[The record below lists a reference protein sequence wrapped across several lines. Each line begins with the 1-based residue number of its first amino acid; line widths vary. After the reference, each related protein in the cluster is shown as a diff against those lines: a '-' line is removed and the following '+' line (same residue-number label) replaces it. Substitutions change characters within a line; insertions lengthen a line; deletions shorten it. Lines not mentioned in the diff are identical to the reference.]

1 MVLIGSY
8 YIQIKEV
15 HIKWGEL
22 RNTSTRTKRKEES
35 YIAIPASYAYMY
47 KILKGVV
54 YQCEWDNGQ
63 KCELKAAGSQ
73 TKREYAKQFQGN
85 GSLRIVYDWYMF
97 HQAKAGDYVVVNV
110 YDNNF
115 LKIEY
120 VSNEDNIRKE
130 KLKLFGEKG
139 KTRVQDYFSYSTG
152 MFRLKSLIVKEGEE
166 EYCNL
171 CFFVDKMSD
180 VVDEPVVSLI
190 IGANGSGKSFVLK
203 TLADIFYA
211 LQSSNVLSQLKYSY
225 YELNYFFNGD
235 LIEIHIINKQVMI
248 HRNGILI
255 EIGERILNKVLAVS
269 FMLNDKFPFKQVN
282 EEDSLYEYLGVR
294 MTSNAAWT
302 SSMSAKL
309 VDSLL
314 NLAEKDRIWKFFEQL
329 SRFLQVDSKLR
340 ISYEIPST
348 IFFSTDLLTDL
359 KEKGD
364 KIILQDDYRSDAIKK
379 IDSETYQMLCEMLIN
394 IRDSEK
400 YVKVNN
406 KVLLGFDIDINT
418 SRNEIH
424 KVKND
429 YLRLKILSLL
439 KIASNQTLYLFKN
452 GVRYSFEES
461 SSGEKH
467 ILYSF
472 TNIYNAIKENTLVLI
487 DEPEISLH
495 PNWQI
500 KYISFLKDVFKDYK
514 SCHFVI
520 ASHSHYMVSDLKPE
534 SSSLI
539 IAKVD
544 GIGKKNYEL
553 IDYSTYAWSSENIL
567 YNVFE
572 VRTCRNYYFDTE
584 VRELLYMISY
594 NKKEKLERI
603 KYLYEKMRGYILDDN
618 DPLKKV
624 IERAGDY
631 IRDVEIKH

>member
-1 MVLIGSY
+1 MLLIGSY
-8 YIQIKEV
+8 YIQIKDV

-22 RNTSTRTKRKEES
+22 RNTSTRAKRKEES

-54 YQCEWDNGQ
+54 YQCEWDTGQ

-73 TKREYAKQFQGN
+73 RKREYAKQFQGN
-85 GSLRIVYDWYMF
+85 GSLKIVYDWYMF
-97 HQAKAGDYVVVNV
+97 HQAKVGDYVVVNI

-120 VSNEDNIRKE
+120 VANEDNVRKE
-130 KLKLFGEKG
+130 KLNLFGEKG
-139 KTRVQDYFSYSTG
+139 KTKVQEYSSHSEG

-166 EYCNL
+166 EHCNI
-171 CFFVDKMSD
+171 CFFIDRMSD

-211 LQSSNVLSQLKYSY
+211 LQSSNALSQLKYSY
-225 YELNYFFNGD
+225 YELNYLFNGD
-235 LIEIHIINKQVMI
+235 LIEIHIINKQVVI
-248 HRNGILI
+248 HRNGILL
-255 EIGERILNKVLAVS
+255 ETRESILNKVLAVS

-282 EEDSLYEYLGVR
+282 EADSLYEYLGVR

-302 SSMSAKL
+302 STMSAKL
-309 VDSLL
+309 ADSLL
-314 NLAEKDRIWKFFEQL
+314 DLAEKDRIWKFFKQL
-329 SRFLQVDSKLR
+329 SRFLEVDSKLR
-340 ISYEIPST
+340 ISYEIPSNL
-348 IFFSTDLLTDL
+348 FFSTDLLSAL
-359 KEKGD
+359 KANGN
-364 KIILQDDYRSDAIKK
+364 KIVEQDDYRSDAVKK
-379 IDSETYQMLCEMLIN
+379 IDSKTYQMLYEMLIN
-394 IRDSEK
+394 LRDSEK

-406 KVLLGFDIDINT
+406 KVLLGFDIDIST
-418 SRNEIH
+418 SQNEIH

-429 YLRLKILSLL
+429 YLRLKALSLL
-439 KIASNQTLYLFKN
+439 KIANNQTLYLFKN
-452 GVRYSFEES
+452 GVSYSFEES

-500 KYISFLKDVFKDYK
+500 KYISFLKEVFKNYK

-544 GIGKKNYEL
+544 GIGKKNYEV
-553 IDYSTYAWSSENIL
+553 IDYSTYAWSTENIL
-567 YNVFE
+567 YNVFG

-584 VRELLYMISY
+584 IRELLSMISY
-594 NKKEKLERI
+594 NKKEKIERI
-603 KYLYEKMRGYILDDN
+603 KYLYEKMKGYVLDDN
-618 DPLKKV
+618 DPLNTV
-624 IERAGDY
+624 IKYAGDY
-631 IRDVEIKH
+631 IRDVEIMH